1 MTRFSIKKKQKKNMV
16 LKHWTLPKDHFNTHL
31 FFSIFGW
38 GDPSQLGSWSEGCV
52 KPLKL
57 SREAILEDQVKME
70 CQMFILKLLFE
81 IWALVLHFIVLLFF
95 AQESLFS
102 LVECVH
108 TAAW

>member
-1 MTRFSIKKKQKKNMV
+1 MWKAFYNK
-16 LKHWTLPKDHFNTHL
+16 L
-31 FFSIFGW
+31 FFFNFW
-38 GDPSQLGSWSEGCV
+38 LGRPLSAWILFRRVCQCV

-70 CQMFILKLLFE
+70 SQMFILKHLFE
-81 IWALVLHFIVLLFF
+81 IWALVLHFIVLSFF